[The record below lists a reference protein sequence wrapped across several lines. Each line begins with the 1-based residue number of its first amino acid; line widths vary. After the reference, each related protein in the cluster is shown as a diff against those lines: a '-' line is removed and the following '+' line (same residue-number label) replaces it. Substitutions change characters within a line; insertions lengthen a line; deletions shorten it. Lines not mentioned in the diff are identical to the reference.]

1 MNGGTQNDGW
11 GTRLPA
17 SSSCGRC
24 GCFVCLIDR
33 LNGGPHCA
41 GLALWDLT
49 GLAVPASNCADRA
62 VMWSFSCCI

>member
-1 MNGGTQNDGW
+1 MNGGTQNDGR

-33 LNGGPHCA
+33 LDGGPHCAGAGA

-49 GLAVPASNCADRA
+49 GLVVAASNCLDRA
-62 VMWSFSCCI
+62 VMR